1 MHELSWMLKLADHE
15 KVTLRSDVAEDL
27 GVDTETT
34 VGEIRHLIQPPEP
47 KQIKMI
53 EIDSDLNMEF

>member
-1 MHELSWMLKLADHE
+1 MKDLQWMLKLADDN
-15 KVTLRSDVAEDL
+15 KITLRSDIAEEL
-27 GVDTETT
+27 GVETETT

-53 EIDSDLNMEF
+53 EINSDLNMEL